1 MPPTPLDPSL
11 FATHQLTLL
20 THEHETSLAQTTTL
34 TSTLSPKVLQTRGL
48 ALLNLTLLNTRT
60 GLGGKTVLELGPDPA
75 LTSKDEDGTA
85 GLGEHGIRVGDLCGV
100 VAQPRGGER
109 KAEKKEAEGK
119 GVRGVVTRVR
129 RGEIW
134 VALDAE
140 REGKDDE
147 RVPGEGGE
155 RVWLLKL
162 DNSAPHNRLTH
173 TMTLLSSLP
182 SSQRTPLV
190 DVLLGSSSPSPVPPA
205 LTDPSPSPLLE
216 PLNPSQRQAV
226 YHALSSREI
235 SIIHGPP
242 GTGKTQTLIVLIQ
255 LLLQENQRVLVC
267 GPSNISVDN
276 LVERLGSALK
286 EDNKKVPMIRLGH
299 PARLLRGVLNYSL
312 EVLSRSSDA
321 ADILSDVRS
330 ELDAKTKSLSKTRS
344 GRERKAVYAELKILR
359 KEFRERE
366 KRVVGDLVK
375 EAKVVFST
383 LHGAG
388 GSALAHEAFDVL
400 VIDEAAQAL
409 EAQCWVPVLIVGK
422 TKGGV
427 GRMVLAG
434 DDKQLG
440 PTIMST
446 GSGGSKKEGV
456 KKDKKG
462 KENGTAI
469 KAEALATNGA
479 TEVLESLTVTDT
491 KDNKLPSLETTLFT
505 RLLAL
510 HGPSIKTLLNIQYR
524 MHANISAFPSAALYN
539 NELRPHPSVAS
550 RLLTEL
556 PYEVAETEDTIAPLV
571 FLDTQGGDFPESRED
586 DDASATARGKFRGML
601 AESKLNPNEAALV
614 AAHVARLVDAGVK
627 EEGIGVVTPYNAQ
640 LGVLA
645 GLLKERFPEV
655 ELGSV
660 DGFQGR
666 EKEAIVLSLV
676 RSNAEGEVGFLGEE
690 RRLNVAMTR
699 PKRHLC
705 VVGDSE
711 TVSRGSKFLMAWM
724 EFLEEK
730 ADLRYPDLSILD
742 Q

>member
-1 MPPTPLDPSL
+1 MPPTPLDPTT
-11 FATHQLTLL
+11 FASHQLTLL
-20 THEHETSLAQTTTL
+20 THEHESSLAQTTSL
-34 TSTLSPKVLQTRGL
+34 TSTLSPKVLQLRGL
-48 ALLNLTLLNTRT
+48 ALLNLVLLNTRT

-75 LTSKDEDGTA
+75 LTAKDAEGEAA
-85 GLGEHGIRVGDLCGV
+85 GLGEHGIRVGDLCGI
-100 VAQPRGGER
+100 AALPKGGEK

-129 RGEIW
+129 RGEVW

-140 REGKDDE
+140 RDGQDD

-190 DVLLGSSSPSPVPPA
+190 DILLGSSSPSPVPPPI
-205 LTDPSPSPLLE
+205 DPDPSPLLG

-226 YHALSSREI
+226 HHALSSREI

-255 LLLQENQRVLVC
+255 LLLQQNQRILVC

-299 PARLLRGVLNYSL
+299 PARLLPGVLNYSL

-330 ELDAKTKSLSKTRS
+330 ELDAKAKSLSKTRS
-344 GRERKAVYAELKILR
+344 GRERRAVYAELNILR
-359 KEFRERE
+359 KVFRERE
-366 KRVVGDLVK
+366 RRVVGDLVR
-375 EAKVVFST
+375 EARVVFST

-446 GSGGSKKEGV
+446 GSG
-456 KKDKKG
+456 KKDGLKKG
-462 KENGTAI
+462 TGSKENGAA
-469 KAEALATNGA
+469 KNAEAPTANGA
-479 TEVLESLTVTDT
+479 TEELKSFNVTDNKGT
-491 KDNKLPSLETTLFT
+491 KLPSLETPLFT

-510 HGPSIKTLLNIQYR
+510 HGPGIKTLLNIQYR
-524 MHANISAFPSAALYN
+524 MHATISAFPSAALYN
-539 NELRPHPSVAS
+539 DELQPDPS
-550 RLLTEL
+550 
-556 PYEVAETEDTIAPLV
+556 
-571 FLDTQGGDFPESRED
+571 
-586 DDASATARGKFRGML
+586 
-601 AESKLNPNEAALV
+601 
-614 AAHVARLVDAGVK
+614 
-627 EEGIGVVTPYNAQ
+627 
-640 LGVLA
+640 
-645 GLLKERFPEV
+645 
-655 ELGSV
+655 
-660 DGFQGR
+660 
-666 EKEAIVLSLV
+666 
-676 RSNAEGEVGFLGEE
+676 
-690 RRLNVAMTR
+690 
-699 PKRHLC
+699 
-705 VVGDSE
+705 
-711 TVSRGSKFLMAWM
+711 
-724 EFLEEK
+724 
-730 ADLRYPDLSILD
+730 
-742 Q
+742 

>member
-1 MPPTPLDPSL
+1 MPPTPLDPTL
-11 FATHQLTLL
+11 FASHQLTLL
-20 THEHETSLAQTTTL
+20 THEHESSLAQTTTL

-75 LTSKDEDGTA
+75 LTAKDAEGEA
-85 GLGEHGIRVGDLCGV
+85 GGLGEHGIRVGDLCGV
-100 VAQPRGGER
+100 ASQLKGGER

-129 RGEIW
+129 RGEVW

-140 REGKDDE
+140 RDGQDE

-182 SSQRTPLV
+182 SSQRTPLI
-190 DVLLGSSSPSPVPPA
+190 DVLLGSSSASPVPPPPPI
-205 LTDPSPSPLLE
+205 DSSPSPLLE

-226 YHALSSREI
+226 HHALSSREI

-255 LLLQENQRVLVC
+255 LLLQQNQRILVC

-286 EDNKKVPMIRLGH
+286 EDNKKVLMIRLGH
-299 PARLLRGVLNYSL
+299 PARLLPGVLNYSL

-330 ELDAKTKSLSKTRS
+330 ELDTKTKSLSKTRS
-344 GRERKAVYAELKILR
+344 GRERRAVYAELKILR

-375 EAKVVFST
+375 EARVVFST

-446 GSGGSKKEGV
+446 GSG
-456 KKDKKG
+456 KKDGLKKG
-462 KENGTAI
+462 TGSKENGAA
-469 KAEALATNGA
+469 KNAEAPTANGA
-479 TEVLESLTVTDT
+479 TEELKSLNVTDNKGT
-491 KDNKLPSLETTLFT
+491 KLPSLETPLFT

-510 HGPSIKTLLNIQYR
+510 HGPGIKTLLNIQYR
-524 MHANISAFPSAALYN
+524 MHATISAFPSAALYN
-539 NELRPHPSVAS
+539 DKLQPDPSVAAH
-550 RLLTEL
+550 LLTDL
-556 PYEVAETEDTIAPLV
+556 PYEITETEDTIAPLV
-571 FLDTQGGDFPESRED
+571 FFDTQGGDFLESRED
-586 DDASATARGKFRGML
+586 DEPSPTAKGKTRGIL

-614 AAHVARLVDAGVK
+614 AAHIARLVHAGVK
-627 EEGIGVVTPYNAQ
+627 EEDIGVVTPYNAQ

-645 GLLKERFPEV
+645 RLLKERFPEV

-676 RSNAEGEVGFLGEE
+676 RSNPEGQVGFLGEE

-699 PKRHLC
+699 PKRQLC

-711 TVSRGSKFLMAWM
+711 TVSRGSKFLKAWM
-724 EFLEEK
+724 EFLEEN
-730 ADLRYPDLSILD
+730 ADLRYPDLATLD
-742 Q
+742 E